1 MSRGNQILAILLVVQ
16 LALAAVVLWPR
27 SASTAGGE
35 PLFPGLEADQVVRV
49 TIADGEGE
57 RIELTRNAGQWGLAE
72 ADNYPCQEDAVD
84 DIIGK
89 VAAITTDRLITR
101 TPASHKRLQVADGDY
116 ARLVELEL
124 ADGAVHQL
132 YLGTSPSYGMAHV
145 RAAGEDAVYL
155 ASDLSST
162 DVNASA
168 SAWVDTLYLSV
179 PGDQIVGLTLE
190 NGNGMFEFQ
199 KGEGGAWTMVGL
211 SADETANANNVESL
225 ANRVSSVRMLRPLG
239 TEAQEEYGLQD
250 PSAVVLIRTQD
261 EAGAI
266 EVTRLHVG
274 SRSDEDGSYVVKT
287 SKSAYY
293 VRVAEYTAGDLVD
306 KMREDFLELPPTA
319 TPQPAS

>member
-35 PLFPGLEADQVVRV
+35 PLFRGLEADEVVRV
-49 TIADGEGE
+49 MIVGGAGE

-72 ADNYPCQEDAVD
+72 ADDYPCKEDAVD
-84 DIIGK
+84 DVVTKI
-89 VAAITTDRLITR
+89 AAITTDRLITR
-101 TPASHKRLQVADGDY
+101 TPSSHKRLQVADEDY
-116 ARLVELEL
+116 ARLIELEL
-124 ADGAVHQL
+124 VDGDVHQL
-132 YLGTSPSYGMAHV
+132 YLGTSPSYGVSHV
-145 RAAGEDAVYL
+145 RASGEDAVYL

-190 NGNGMFEFQ
+190 NGNGTFEFQ

-211 SADETANANNVESL
+211 SPDETVNANNVESL
-225 ANRVSSVRMLRPLG
+225 VNRVSSVRMLRPLG
-239 TEAQEEYGLQD
+239 TEAREEYGLQD
-250 PSAVVLIRTQD
+250 PSAVVLIRTQG
-261 EAGAI
+261 EAGSI
-266 EVTRLHVG
+266 EITRLHVG

-293 VRVAEYTAGDLVD
+293 VRVAEYAAGDLV
-306 KMREDFLELPPTA
+306 KKTREDFLELPPTP